1 MAHAR
6 EQATPPFTPTSDL
19 LQAATLHALDLSCS
33 RPLSFDV
40 MLLQTLPRAKAVQPL
55 FAYTLSLKR
64 YSATAEHTPTW
75 PGLAASKQLTHLKS
89 IFQGYAAPI
98 PSSKLS
104 EYGLGKP
111 ETSAMKAD
119 VAPDLLEH
127 LRVIEPRTRRASHAM
142 YAWRIRN
149 HHAGMVLMGSS
160 NGGEA
165 GAGERLERLLELSQC
180 EDVIVVV
187 FRWHGGV
194 MLGSDRW
201 KCISSVAKEALEE
214 GGFLSRG
221 GDSGKHTSSGA
232 SSSSSSRAKRR
243 R

>member
-1 MAHAR
+1 M
-6 EQATPPFTPTSDL
+6 L
-19 LQAATLHALDLSCS
+19 LHALC
-33 RPLSFDV
+33 RHRAVRSFCKAN
-40 MLLQTLPRAKAVQPL
+40 TLR
-55 FAYTLSLKR
+55 R
-64 YSATAEHTPTW
+64 YSAATAEHTPNW

-98 PSSKLS
+98 PSSQLS
-104 EYGLGKP
+104 AYGSGKA
-111 ETSAMKAD
+111 ETSVMKAD
-119 VAPDLLEH
+119 IAPDLLAH
-127 LRVIEPRTRRASHAM
+127 LRGIEPRTRRASHAM
-142 YAWRIRN
+142 YAWRIRA
-149 HHAGMVLMGSS
+149 HHAGMALMGSS

-201 KCISSVAKEALEE
+201 KCISGVAKEALEE

-221 GDSGKHTSSGA
+221 GDSGKHIGSGQGPSA
-232 SSSSSSRAKRR
+232 SPRTKRR